1 MHVLFIANKDAK
13 TALSRDLQG
22 KLTTLLVEKKNAL
35 EILEV
40 GSSDVVP
47 CLGCLLCMTKCDRE
61 CTSNEATSQRSRAK
75 SANGPGRQR
84 TAATRW
90 LSGPQGDTRWQPGVD

>member
-1 MHVLFIANKDAK
+1 MHVLLIADRDAK
-13 TALSRDLQG
+13 TALSQDPQS
-22 KLTTLLVEKKNAL
+22 KLTALLKEKGNAL
-35 EILEV
+35 EVLEV
-40 GSSDVVP
+40 GASDVMP

-61 CTSNEATSQRSRAK
+61 CTSNEATSQRSRAR